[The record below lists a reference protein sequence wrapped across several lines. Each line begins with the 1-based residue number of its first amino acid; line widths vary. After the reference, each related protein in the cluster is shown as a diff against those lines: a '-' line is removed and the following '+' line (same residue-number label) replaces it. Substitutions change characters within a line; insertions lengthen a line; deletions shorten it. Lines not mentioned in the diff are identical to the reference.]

1 MNKFRG
7 KKSKNQKKKENI
19 QGHVIIN
26 TLKQDNSNEFR
37 RNNQISSEI
46 QMAINHQPSQE

>member
-7 KKSKNQKKKENI
+7 EKSKNQKKKENI

-26 TLKQDNSNEFR
+26 TLKQDNEFR

-46 QMAINHQPSQE
+46 QMAINQQPS